1 LINRIVVF
9 LPNYFSQ
16 KYTFYNIMDRFS
28 FLNAAHTEFFAQLYD
43 QYTINPDSVEPS
55 WRSFF
60 QGFDFGMTTYNDENF
75 TDNPVQQMQNI
86 AVANVDN
93 GQVSDKILKE
103 FNVLKLID
111 GYRTRGHLFTKTNP
125 VRERRVFTPALEL
138 ADFGLSNADL
148 NMVFDAAKILGHQPK
163 SLQEIVAHL
172 RNVYCQHIGIEYMYM
187 RNPEVI
193 QWIQNRL
200 NINDNLPSFD
210 VSQKKVILEKLNQ
223 AVSFENFLH
232 TKYVGQKRFSLEGG
246 ESVIAG
252 LDALIEAAA
261 EKGVEQ
267 FVMGMAHRGRLNV
280 LANIFN
286 KSTQDI
292 FSEFDGK
299 DYDQEYFD
307 GDVKY
312 HLGLTSDRKTRSG
325 KHININ
331 LAPNPS
337 HLETVGA
344 VIEGITRAKQDK
356 HFPDDFSKVLP
367 IAVHGDA
374 AIAGQGLLYEIIQ
387 MAQLDGYKTGGTIH
401 IVINN
406 QVGFTTNYLDARSST
421 YCTDVAK
428 VTLSPVLHVNADD
441 AEAVV
446 HAMLFALDYRM
457 QFGRD
462 VFIDL
467 LGYRKYGHNEGDE
480 PRFTQPLLYKIIAK
494 HKNPR
499 DIYAEKLL
507 AQNIIDGNFV
517 KELET
522 LYKQDLDDNLEASRK
537 KSLTIITPFMQN
549 EWTGFA
555 QVSDDV
561 MLQKVDTK
569 FDKKTLD
576 SIIQTISTLPA
587 DKKFIN
593 KISKIV
599 NDRKTVYD
607 NNVIDWGTAET
618 LAYGS
623 LLTEGYDVRISGQDV
638 ERGTFSHRHAVVKV
652 EDSEEEVILLN
663 DIKGK
668 KGKFNVFNSLLSE
681 YGVLGFDYGY
691 ALANPNALT
700 IWEAQFGDF
709 SNGAQIMIDQ
719 YISCGEDK
727 WNNQNG
733 IVLLLPHG
741 YEGQGAEHS
750 SARMERYLQLC
761 ARHNMYVAD
770 CTTPANFFHLLR
782 RQMKTK
788 FRKPLIVFSPK
799 SLLRDSRCVS
809 TQDEIANGTFQET
822 FDDTTVNK
830 KEVKSLVFCTGK
842 FYYDITAEREI
853 NGRKDV
859 AVVRIEQLF
868 PLPTEQL
875 KAIIAQYPNADD
887 YVWAQEEPKNM
898 GAYSYMLMNFN
909 LVKWR
914 LASLKAYAAPAAGSY
929 TRAKRRH
936 ADAIRMVFDKN
947 LFR

>member
-1 LINRIVVF
+1 
-9 LPNYFSQ
+9 
-16 KYTFYNIMDRFS
+16 MDRFS
-28 FLNAAHTEFFAQLYD
+28 FLNAAHTEFFADLYE
-43 QYTINPDSVEPS
+43 QYLQNPDSIEPS

-60 QGFDFGMTTYNDENF
+60 QGFDFGMTTYNQEQAVD
-75 TDNPVQQMQNI
+75 QMANI
-86 AVANVDN
+86 ASGKLEE
-93 GQVSDKILKE
+93 GQVSEKVLKE

-111 GYRTRGHLFTKTNP
+111 GYRTRGHLFTETNP
-125 VRERRVFTPALEL
+125 VRERRHHFPTLEL
-138 ADFGLSNADL
+138 ENFGLSNADL
-148 NMVFDAAKILGHQPK
+148 NTVFDAAKVLGHQP
-163 SLQEIVAHL
+163 STLQDILKHL
-172 RNVYCQHIGIEYMYM
+172 KNVYCQHIGIEYMYM
-187 RNPEVI
+187 RNPQVI
-193 QWIQNRL
+193 QWIQDRI
-200 NINDNLPSFD
+200 NINDNQPNFD
-210 VSQKKVILEKLNQ
+210 AEQKKHILSKLNE

-246 ESVIAG
+246 ESIIPA

-261 EKGVEQ
+261 EKGVQQ

-280 LANIFN
+280 LANIFR

-344 VIEGITRAKQDK
+344 VIEGITRAKQD
-356 HFPDDFSKVLP
+356 HYFPDDFSKVLP

-374 AIAGQGLLYEIIQ
+374 AVAGQGIVYEIVQ

-401 IVINN
+401 LIINN

-446 HAMLFALDYRM
+446 HAMLFALDFRM

-494 HKNPR
+494 HQNPR
-499 DIYAEKLL
+499 DIYAAKLL
-507 AQNIIDGNFV
+507 AQGVIDTNFI
-517 KELET
+517 KDLET
-522 LYKQDLDDNLEASRK
+522 SYKLDLDQNLEASRK
-537 KSLTIITPFMQN
+537 KDLTIITPFMQN
-549 EWTGFA
+549 EWQGFK

-561 MLQKVDTK
+561 MLQKVDTT
-569 FDKKTLD
+569 FPKKELTE
-576 SIIQTISTLPA
+576 IAEVICNLPK
-587 DKKFIN
+587 DKKFI
-593 KISKIV
+593 SKIEKLI
-599 NDRKTVYD
+599 NDRKTMFFETD
-607 NNVIDWGTAET
+607 KLDWAMAEF

-623 LLTEGYDVRISGQDV
+623 LMTEGYNVRISGQDV

-663 DIKGK
+663 NLKNA
-668 KGKFNVFNSLLSE
+668 KGKFHIFNSLLSE

-691 ALANPNALT
+691 ALASPKTLT

-761 ARHNMYVAD
+761 ARHNMFVAD
-770 CTTPANFFHLLR
+770 CTTPANFYHLLR
-782 RQMKTK
+782 RQMKTE
-788 FRKPLIVFSPK
+788 FRKPLIVFTPK
-799 SLLRDSRCVS
+799 SLLRDPRVVS
-809 TQDEIANGTFQET
+809 SVEEFAIGMFQET
-822 FDDTTVNK
+822 IDDTTANK
-830 KEVKSLVFCTGK
+830 KDVKTLVFCTGK
-842 FYYDITAEREI
+842 FYYDIDAERQ
-853 NGRKDV
+853 NQARKDV
-859 AVVRIEQLF
+859 AIVRIEQLF
-868 PLPTEQL
+868 PLPVEQL
-875 KAIIAQYPNADD
+875 KAIIVSYPNADD
-887 YVWAQEEPKNM
+887 FVWAQEEPKNM
-898 GAYSYMLMNFN
+898 GAYSFMLMNFN

-947 LFR
+947 LFQ